1 MSKFISPLYS
11 KTKRHYRFEMCC
23 SCSKVR
29 HSKMWVRPENVPQ
42 SSIAK
47 IWTKNTAMPH
57 AQKNKSID
65 VINVYKRFLKR
76 LKNKKAFLTF

>member
-1 MSKFISPLYS
+1 
-11 KTKRHYRFEMCC
+11 
-23 SCSKVR
+23 
-29 HSKMWVRPENVPQ
+29 
-42 SSIAK
+42 
-47 IWTKNTAMPH
+47 MPH

>member
-1 MSKFISPLYS
+1 
-11 KTKRHYRFEMCC
+11 
-23 SCSKVR
+23 
-29 HSKMWVRPENVPQ
+29 MWVRPENVPQ

-76 LKNKKAFLTF
+76 LKNKKAFLTFFKKNPFDVFFLFSTGKNHSNYFP